1 MVILMILIIGIGTIL
16 AYLNTDLFQS
26 NEQLFY
32 QYVSQLAESLKEF
45 GDEELVAYFE
55 KQRTTPYESNGKLEF
70 NINIPDYEAQLKN
83 TNATNLTFHTKTDW
97 ANEKQEQQL
106 FLNYSDT
113 VSFPVEYRQD
123 ADLYALTSNIVVN
136 KYVAIRN
143 NNLKDFFMKCGV
155 TDVSEIPNKIE
166 INKDISKE
174 EWNSIFE
181 KCKIIIQNNIQ
192 DSNFSKIDKNAI
204 ALTLNQ
210 YELKTIF
217 VQLLEELKDTSI
229 FKENKKIQES
239 INKLEALN
247 DSTNEALKMI
257 VYRENGALTKIEIEV
272 EQKQITIEVKS
283 EKIVITCS
291 SLEEHKTDTVIEIEK
306 IKQENGLNYQIIV
319 SKQDEDISM
328 EFHIKAQFQDITT
341 ENAKEIYQIVLQ
353 AQEKEQGQKVQYEY
367 NFHTIKA
374 FLDHIDI
381 GGITN
386 DNSVILNNWEEEQI
400 RELLTAIGNRISQ
413 INEEQMQQLQVK
425 ENPLMMATPI
435 GYLYTYM
442 QNSMSSIFK
451 KVDENQQNFQQAMQD
466 EEKQLQELTKK
477 ASNLI
482 LESYAGEQVNGSK
495 VKQLLTQILN
505 DLLSTQNSNIH
516 TIILN
521 NREMEANEQNIKQMQ
536 LLIAVAKRY
545 QVSFEY
551 NKTTQMIEK
560 VIINEN
566 N

>member
-1 MVILMILIIGIGTIL
+1 MKNKKIIMIVIMVILMILIIGIGTIL

-229 FKENKKIQES
+229 FKENKKIIKFLINS
-239 INKLEALN
+239 NKL
-247 DSTNEALKMI
+247 SLK
-257 VYRENGALTKIEIEV
+257 K
-272 EQKQITIEVKS
+272 
-283 EKIVITCS
+283 
-291 SLEEHKTDTVIEIEK
+291 
-306 IKQENGLNYQIIV
+306 
-319 SKQDEDISM
+319 
-328 EFHIKAQFQDITT
+328 
-341 ENAKEIYQIVLQ
+341 
-353 AQEKEQGQKVQYEY
+353 
-367 NFHTIKA
+367 
-374 FLDHIDI
+374 
-381 GGITN
+381 
-386 DNSVILNNWEEEQI
+386 
-400 RELLTAIGNRISQ
+400 
-413 INEEQMQQLQVK
+413 
-425 ENPLMMATPI
+425 
-435 GYLYTYM
+435 
-442 QNSMSSIFK
+442 
-451 KVDENQQNFQQAMQD
+451 
-466 EEKQLQELTKK
+466 
-477 ASNLI
+477 
-482 LESYAGEQVNGSK
+482 
-495 VKQLLTQILN
+495 
-505 DLLSTQNSNIH
+505 
-516 TIILN
+516 
-521 NREMEANEQNIKQMQ
+521 
-536 LLIAVAKRY
+536 
-545 QVSFEY
+545 
-551 NKTTQMIEK
+551 
-560 VIINEN
+560 
-566 N
+566 